1 MGIPHELFEEK
12 LEAMKV
18 AKGFLNDTQLN
29 VNDLEDLVAEYKD
42 VYVATKGEQFPSGM
56 HMRIPHLLQNINS
69 LSVELEWQCYNLKQD
84 SDTSLF
90 SSFVHI
96 CRSKKAVAFG
106 NLGCF

>member
-18 AKGFLNDTQLN
+18 AKGFRNDTQLN

-69 LSVELEWQCYNLKQD
+69 LSVELE
-84 SDTSLF
+84 
-90 SSFVHI
+90 
-96 CRSKKAVAFG
+96 
-106 NLGCF
+106 